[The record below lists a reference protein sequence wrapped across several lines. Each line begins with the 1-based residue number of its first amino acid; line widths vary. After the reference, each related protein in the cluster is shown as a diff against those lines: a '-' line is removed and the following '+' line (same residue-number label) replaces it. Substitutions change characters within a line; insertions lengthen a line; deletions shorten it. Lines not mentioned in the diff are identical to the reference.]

1 VFRAGEI
8 AITEFEYTR
17 LSDYRVVVEVPER
30 VYRVERKVYSLKED
44 EFFKRLVREVRAI
57 MEEMERERAEYFEP
71 DMSPEEVVGL
81 ILTALDGGVTLDMLK
96 KEELRE
102 EYRHL
107 LLKYKLIRIK
117 WGRTILTWRGIV
129 FIKLIKKIPELRE
142 KREMRE
148 DDKTENLSS

>member
-1 VFRAGEI
+1 MFRAGEI

-30 VYRVERKVYSLKED
+30 IYRVERKVYSLKED
-44 EFFKRLVREVRAI
+44 EFFKRLVREVKAI

-81 ILTALDGGVTLDMLK
+81 ILTALDDGVTLDMLK
-96 KEELRE
+96 REELRE
-102 EYRHL
+102 EYRDL

-129 FIKLIKKIPELRE
+129 FIKLIKKIQNWRKEG
-142 KREMRE
+142 
-148 DDKTENLSS
+148 NINI